1 MTPTAATTDHESEI
15 HDLLRQWRAVM
26 AASRPRWNAADV
38 TFTQLR
44 ALSLIARRQAMRV
57 SELAEE
63 LGIGLAAASALA
75 DRMARRQ
82 LITRRPDPDDR
93 RIVRL
98 EAAKRG
104 RHLLEVL
111 ERGSIEH
118 FAKLIARMT
127 PAEREALATTLRAFV
142 RLGVE
147 QTPEKGPADLVIVK
161 RDARC

>member
-1 MTPTAATTDHESEI
+1 MTAATHGPSETDI

-26 AASRPRWNAADV
+26 ASARPRWSATDL

-44 ALSLIARRQAMRV
+44 ALSAIARRGGMRM
-57 SELAEE
+57 SELADE

-75 DRMARRQ
+75 DRMAGRQ

-98 EAAKRG
+98 ETATRG
-104 RHLLEVL
+104 RHLLERL
-111 ERGSIEH
+111 ERGSIDH
-118 FAKLIARMT
+118 FGKLIARMT

-142 RLGVE
+142 RLSAE
-147 QTPEKGPADLVIVK
+147 HTLRKGPGGLVAVQ
-161 RDARC
+161 RDV